1 MRPTPELL
9 KPSTWAVQFPCGP
22 IIAEIR
28 QINKQRPDP
37 VSVSRRVLDNLE
49 ARNLPMA
56 QVEQQ
61 IFKLQR
67 RLENW
72 IDAGMPLYQNAGAEV
87 DDWVDLLLR

>member
-1 MRPTPELL
+1 
-9 KPSTWAVQFPCGP
+9 
-22 IIAEIR
+22 
-28 QINKQRPDP
+28 
-37 VSVSRRVLDNLE
+37 
-49 ARNLPMA
+49 MA

-67 RLENW
+67 RLENL